1 MKVEDLYLHLEL
13 KDDSD
18 YDSDVIPEDILE
30 SMKSEINEV
39 LAGYG
44 FAIRGVSNFDGF
56 KAFFEGVNS
65 ILSKRNVLKENE
77 NV

>member
-30 SMKSEINEV
+30 SMKNEINEV
-39 LAGYG
+39 LVGYG

-56 KAFFEGVNS
+56 KDFFEGVNS
-65 ILSKRNVLKENE
+65 ILSKHNVLKESE